1 MPFPQKLILTK
12 MQREV
17 MQHRLSHLISFDAED
32 FDELFNNDLRERALD
47 SEKLVKAADD
57 YYRLFAACDGLMISV
72 CLQSVEQ
79 AELLA
84 ETLEGSTFFATH
96 VKGDGPWRHAAR
108 SAAGLLSIV
117 LGREVEPHIDPI
129 PHRIVAR

>member
-17 MQHRLSHLISFDAED
+17 MQHRLEHLISFDAED
-32 FDELFNNDLRERALD
+32 FDELFGNDKRERPLD
-47 SEKLVKAADD
+47 PEKLVSAADD
-57 YYRLFAACDGLMISV
+57 YYRLFNACDGLMISV
-72 CLQSVEQ
+72 CLQNVEQ

-84 ETLEGSTFFATH
+84 ETLEGSTFFATYI
-96 VKGDGPWRHAAR
+96 KGDGPLRHAAR

-117 LGREVEPHIDPI
+117 LCREVEPQIDPI
-129 PHRIVAR
+129 PHRLHAR